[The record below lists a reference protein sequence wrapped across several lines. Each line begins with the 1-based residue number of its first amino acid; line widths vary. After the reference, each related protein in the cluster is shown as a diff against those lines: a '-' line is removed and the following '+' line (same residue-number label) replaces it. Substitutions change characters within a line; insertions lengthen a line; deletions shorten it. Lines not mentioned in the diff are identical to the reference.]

1 VRAQGTEAVVAAV
14 AGVRSI
20 EKISPVPKAGETEFS
35 FNSRITTSQALME
48 LLQIKQECR
57 RSKIMIISPPGLHCS
72 AMMCDDR
79 QESNA

>member
-1 VRAQGTEAVVAAV
+1 MRAQGTEAVVAAV

-48 LLQIKQECR
+48 LLQIEARVPTKQGYDHLATWLAFFTYDVR
-57 RSKIMIISPPGLHCS
+57 
-72 AMMCDDR
+72 
-79 QESNA
+79 